1 MLLMQICNAAPCR
14 EYPGLSR
21 GQRSH
26 GDAAHE
32 CTAAQVL
39 QQSLGTKVV
48 PTGKGREKQ
57 GALRG
62 HGFPRTG
69 QELLQCCLGDGA
81 ESSKAVLQVWVSP
94 SGRPS
99 APFFLL
105 RGAAWALRRWQQV
118 PHPTLPVR
126 SSKLPLVWLAH
137 PQYWQCLHFP
147 PWDGKKQDQCRA
159 WLSSNIAP
167 AVICSSKQILHNLRF
182 LGDLPLCCDQSS
194 CQEGHLVFA
203 LPS

>member
-1 MLLMQICNAAPCR
+1 MNAQLPRCCSSPWGQSWFPWGR
-14 EYPGLSR
+14 EEKSKELSEAM
-21 GQRSH
+21 G
-26 GDAAHE
+26 
-32 CTAAQVL
+32 
-39 QQSLGTKVV
+39 SLGQD
-48 PTGKGREKQ
+48 RS
-57 GALRG
+57 
-62 HGFPRTG
+62 
-69 QELLQCCLGDGA
+69 CCSIVLEMDA

-118 PHPTLPVR
+118 PHPALPVR
-126 SSKLPLVWLAH
+126 SSTPPLVWLAH

-159 WLSSNIAP
+159 WLSSNIAL